1 MEIRLAT
8 KSDYK
13 SISMSLRNKRISYI
27 TPTQAKSDIE
37 NNRLFVMVENNKILG
52 QCALVYEPNYSYY
65 AIKRLVVYNKK
76 NCGRGIAERFIKYL
90 SDNTSSDIGCTP
102 WSDNLAMKKLLLRN
116 GFKYQYTFLKN
127 YEFFKKIA

>member
-1 MEIRLAT
+1 MI
-8 KSDYK
+8 
-13 SISMSLRNKRISYI
+13 
-27 TPTQAKSDIE
+27 
-37 NNRLFVMVENNKILG
+37 ENNKILG

-90 SDNTSSDIGCTP
+90 SNNTSSEIGCTP

-116 GFKYQYTFLKN
+116 GFKYQYTFLEN